1 MSAAAVMDEAQQP
14 AERRDVPLPRV
25 LPRVRAQPSAPAR
38 VTTGGSQPPGDSG
51 GNSNNEGAGHVSE
64 LDDSMVE
71 SVEGV
76 TADPNAIDGV
86 QQPAGEQRAAVDA
99 TSSPAHERAQLRVAI
114 PPRMSGTVLGPLLA
128 PGGSPVAPGSA
139 HSPPSSPVRGAGS
152 LFEQIG
158 QRQARSF
165 RRVPPGASDSR
176 WSFGRV
182 PSLEDHELEPWA
194 QWQQG
199 EHESR
204 FARLFGGAARGR
216 DEFEIDP
223 TGLIAQRDDM
233 TLEDLDEIDRRE
245 RGMHRLKGG
254 FDSAVAVPAAHNN
267 DVSDYRRANRAPGST
282 LPAEQEGAA
291 TDDLER
297 ARAASPRRRSS
308 LAAVADAGRAALSSL
323 LPGGGGASREQ
334 DGDPHSPLKTHLKP
348 GGGRFMRLDSAER
361 EMDEA
366 PPDGKRQRFHRA
378 ATLKDLGGHA
388 TGGGGRDR
396 APRRDITPL
405 HYICATGGMPQLLAR
420 LRTAPYVQVSTVMDR
435 TGTRLQ
441 SINRLYQPQEEPYTM
456 APSGQ
461 IPLHVAAATRRTFT
475 EAGGAMRQIERVAQ
489 PGKDLVAVLLT
500 GRDPATGDQLFEVE
514 RDARGRVLACL
525 HQDCLGQT
533 PLHAACLSDAPDAVA
548 VAVTLLE
555 ANPLAAAVAD
565 HDGLLPLDVALEVRP
580 RCVSQRP
587 QNPSPRVARERAPK
601 IARERAPKIAWRTQ
615 DSARVAAA
623 ARCRAAALTRA
634 RAAAAAAPP
643 PLVLSGH
650 AASLTPY

>member
-1 MSAAAVMDEAQQP
+1 
-14 AERRDVPLPRV
+14 
-25 LPRVRAQPSAPAR
+25 
-38 VTTGGSQPPGDSG
+38 
-51 GNSNNEGAGHVSE
+51 
-64 LDDSMVE
+64 MVE

-86 QQPAGEQRAAVDA
+86 QQPAGEQGAAVCA
-99 TSSPAHERAQLRVAI
+99 TSSPVHDRAQLRVAI

-128 PGGSPVAPGSA
+128 PGGSPVAPGSGL
-139 HSPPSSPVRGAGS
+139 SPPSSPVRGAGS

-158 QRQARSF
+158 RRQARSF
-165 RRVPPGASDSR
+165 RRVPPGAPDPR

-223 TGLIAQRDDM
+223 AGLIAQRDDM

-267 DVSDYRRANRAPGST
+267 NVSDYRRANRAPGST

-291 TDDLER
+291 ANDLER
-297 ARAASPRRRSS
+297 ARAASLRRRSS

-323 LPGGGGASREQ
+323 LLGGGGASREQ

-366 PPDGKRQRFHRA
+366 PPDGRRFHQRFHRA
-378 ATLKDLGGHA
+378 ATLRDLGGHA
-388 TGGGGRDR
+388 TGGASASAGGNAGEGGGAGRRQGGRDR

-405 HYICATGGMPQLLAR
+405 HYICATGGVPQLLAR

-475 EAGGAMRQIERVAQ
+475 EAGGAMGQIQRVAQ

-500 GRDPATGDQLFEVE
+500 GRDPATGERLFEVE
-514 RDARGRVLACL
+514 RDSRGRVLACL

-580 RCVSQRP
+580 GCVWQRP
-587 QNPSPRVARERAPK
+587 QNPSPRKARKRAPK
-601 IARERAPKIAWRTQ
+601 TAWGNQ
-615 DSARVAAA
+615 DSARVAA

-634 RAAAAAAPP
+634 RAAAAAIEPRCVGSRQVSPP
-643 PLVLSGH
+643 RLP
-650 AASLTPY
+650 